1 MKTFDSWFKKKFR
14 GLHESILCGDMVAA
28 NYKKLSKQS
37 YEAGKQSRQAEI
49 DNLKKSFGVCCSN
62 ARDILDAYY
71 QGRFVLV
78 NERDLEKFL

>member
-1 MKTFDSWFKKKFR
+1 MRDKTDTYTQIRYFYNKKTNVVYR
-14 GLHESILCGDMVAA
+14 IVNNLRITMYYRS
-28 NYKKLSKQS
+28 KK
-37 YEAGKQSRQAEI
+37 A
-49 DNLKKSFGVCCSN
+49 FGVCCSN

>member
-1 MKTFDSWFKKKFR
+1 MRDKTDTYTQVRYFYNKDTNVVYR
-14 GLHESILCGDMVAA
+14 IV
-28 NYKKLSKQS
+28 N
-37 YEAGKQSRQAEI
+37 
-49 DNLKKSFGVCCSN
+49 NLRITMYYRSKKSFGVCAST

>member
-1 MKTFDSWFKKKFR
+1 MRDKTDT
-14 GLHESILCGDMVAA
+14 
-28 NYKKLSKQS
+28 YT
-37 YEAGKQSRQAEI
+37 QARYFYCKETNVVYRI
-49 DNLKKSFGVCCSN
+49 VNNLRIAMYYRSKKSFGVCAST